1 MRHNT
6 HETFGTI
13 PWSNYSGSVDYYGG
27 LNTCRYYFG
36 VPDYSYSIVNGL
48 LNPILTIKALTLAL
62 LARTEGS
69 PRPKQF
75 SVRCVKALGFGVA
88 GFE

>member
-1 MRHNT
+1 M
-6 HETFGTI
+6 E
-13 PWSNYSGSVDYYGG
+13 PVSLEPPGSTLKDPKSAPILSLSKKG
-27 LNTCRYYFG
+27 LRSHPCAG
-36 VPDYSYSIVNGL
+36 VMLKAQVPT
-48 LNPILTIKALTLAL
+48 LTIKALTLAL